1 MNNSIVSLLL
11 IQIIL
16 IALNAVFASAELAVL
31 SVNES
36 KINRLAERG
45 SKKARRLRKLLKEPA
60 KFLSTIQ
67 IAITLSGFLGS
78 AFAADGFSD
87 PLVDWLV
94 GLGATLSRNTLDIL
108 SVIFITLVL
117 SYFTLIFGELVPKRI
132 AMKKSEALALKVS
145 GIVSG
150 ISVLFK
156 PIVWLLSVSTNT
168 VLRMLGI
175 DPNETEE
182 QICEEDIRMMVE
194 TGGET
199 GAIDKDEQIFIQNV
213 FEFDDLS
220 VGEILTHRTDLTML
234 WLEDTDETWEKVI
247 CSSSFSRY
255 PVCDGSPDRVVG
267 VLNAKVYL
275 REKDKSRDNI
285 MCSALE
291 PAYFVPETVKA
302 DVLFRNMKQTHNT
315 FAVVLD
321 EYGGLTGV
329 VTIQDLIEKLVGA
342 LQEKPSISETAE
354 PQIKQIDCN
363 TWEISGNA
371 ELDEI
376 ERAIGVT
383 FDTEYINTFTGYI
396 FDRLKGIPDDGQTNI
411 ELKLDNISVTIKEI
425 KDHQAVLAEIK
436 RIDHSIEKETQK
448 WRIIINHPP
457 KNRCGSC
464 KPVQR
469 D

>member
-1 MNNSIVSLLL
+1 MNNSIVYLLL

-36 KINRLAERG
+36 KINRLAEHG

-94 GLGATLSRNTLDIL
+94 GLGVTLSPNTLDTL

-156 PIVWLLSVSTNT
+156 PIVWLLSVSTNA

-182 QICEEDIRMMVE
+182 QVCEEDIRMMVE

-199 GAIDKDEQIFIQNV
+199 GAIDKDEQNFIQNV

-234 WLEDTDETWEKVI
+234 WLGDTDETWEKVI
-247 CSSSFSRY
+247 CNSNFSRY

-267 VLNAKVYL
+267 VLNAKIYL

-321 EYGGLTGV
+321 EYGGLTGI
-329 VTIQDLIEKLVGA
+329 VTIQDLIEELVGE
-342 LQEKPSISETAE
+342 LQENPSISETAE
-354 PQIKQIDCN
+354 PQIRQADCD

-376 ERAIGVT
+376 ERALGVT

-396 FDRLKGIPDDGQTNI
+396 FDHLKGIPDDGKTNI

-425 KDHQAVLAEIK
+425 KEHQVVLAEIK
-436 RIDHSIEKETQK
+436 KNDYSTEQET
-448 WRIIINHPP
+448 P
-457 KNRCGSC
+457 K
-464 KPVQR
+464 
-469 D
+469 

>member
-31 SVNES
+31 SINEA
-36 KINRLAERG
+36 KINRLAEHG

-94 GLGATLSRNTLDIL
+94 GLGITLSRNTLDTL

-156 PIVWLLSVSTNT
+156 PIVWFLSVSTNA

-182 QICEEDIRMMVE
+182 QVCEEDIRMMVE

-199 GAIDKDEQIFIQNV
+199 GAIDKDEQNFIQNV
-213 FEFDDLS
+213 FEFDDLL
-220 VGEILTHRTDLTML
+220 VGELLTHRTDLTML

-247 CSSSFSRY
+247 CNSSFSRY

-267 VLNAKVYL
+267 VLNAKIYL

-321 EYGGLTGV
+321 EYGGLTGI
-329 VTIQDLIEKLVGA
+329 VTIQDLIEELVGE
-342 LQEKPSISETAE
+342 LQENPSISETAE
-354 PQIKQIDCN
+354 PQIRQVDCD

-396 FDRLKGIPDDGQTNI
+396 FDCLKGIPDDGKTNI

-425 KDHQAVLAEIK
+425 KDHQVVLAEIK
-436 RIDHSIEKETQK
+436 KIDYSTEKET
-448 WRIIINHPP
+448 P
-457 KNRCGSC
+457 K
-464 KPVQR
+464 
-469 D
+469 

>member
-1 MNNSIVSLLL
+1 MNDSILSLLL

-36 KINRLAERG
+36 KINRLAEHG
-45 SKKARRLRKLLKEPA
+45 NKKARRLRKLLKEPA

-94 GLGATLSRNTLDIL
+94 GLGVTLSRNTLDTL
-108 SVIFITLVL
+108 SVIFITLIL

-156 PIVWLLSVSTNT
+156 PIVWLLSVSTNA

-194 TGGET
+194 TGGES
-199 GAIDKDEQIFIQNV
+199 GAIDKDEQTFIQNV

-247 CSSSFSRY
+247 CNSSFSRY

-329 VTIQDLIEKLVGA
+329 VTIQDLIEELVGD
-342 LQEKPSISETAE
+342 LQENPSISETAE
-354 PQIKQIDCN
+354 PQIRQLDCD

-371 ELDEI
+371 ELDKI
-376 ERAIGVT
+376 EREIGVT

-425 KDHQAVLAEIK
+425 KDHQVVLAEIK
-436 RIDHSIEKETQK
+436 RIDYSTEKETQK
-448 WRIIINHPP
+448 
-457 KNRCGSC
+457 
-464 KPVQR
+464 
-469 D
+469 

>member
-31 SVNES
+31 SVNEAR
-36 KINRLAERG
+36 INRLAEHG

-94 GLGATLSRNTLDIL
+94 GLGITLSRNTLDTL

-182 QICEEDIRMMVE
+182 QVCEEDIRMMIE

-199 GAIDKDEQIFIQNV
+199 GAIDKDEQNFIQNV

-234 WLEDTDETWEKVI
+234 WLEYTDETWEKVI
-247 CSSSFSRY
+247 CDSSFSRY
-255 PVCDGSPDRVVG
+255 LVCDGSPDKVVG
-267 VLNAKVYL
+267 VLNAKIYL
-275 REKDKSRDNI
+275 REKDKGRNNI

-321 EYGGLTGV
+321 EYGGLTGI
-329 VTIQDLIEKLVGA
+329 VTIQDLIEELVGE
-342 LQEKPSISETAE
+342 LQENPSISETAE
-354 PQIKQIDCN
+354 PQIRQLDCD

-376 ERAIGVT
+376 ERALGVT

-396 FDRLKGIPDDGQTNI
+396 FDHLKEIPDDGKTNI

-425 KDHQAVLAEIK
+425 KEHQVVLAEIK
-436 RIDHSIEKETQK
+436 KNDYSTEQET
-448 WRIIINHPP
+448 P
-457 KNRCGSC
+457 K
-464 KPVQR
+464 
-469 D
+469 

>member
-94 GLGATLSRNTLDIL
+94 GLGATLSRNTLDTL
-108 SVIFITLVL
+108 SVIFITPVL

-425 KDHQAVLAEIK
+425 KDHQVVLAEIK

-448 WRIIINHPP
+448 
-457 KNRCGSC
+457 
-464 KPVQR
+464 
-469 D
+469 

>member
-1 MNNSIVSLLL
+1 MKNSIISLLL

-94 GLGATLSRNTLDIL
+94 GLGATLSRNTLDTL

-156 PIVWLLSVSTNT
+156 PIVWLLSVSTNA

-321 EYGGLTGV
+321 EYGGLTGA
-329 VTIQDLIEKLVGA
+329 VTIQDLIEKLVGD
-342 LQEKPSISETAE
+342 LQENPSISETAE
-354 PQIKQIDCN
+354 PQIRQIDCN

-396 FDRLKGIPDDGQTNI
+396 FDLLKGIPDDGQTNI

-425 KDHQAVLAEIK
+425 KDHQVVLAEIK
-436 RIDHSIEKETQK
+436 RIDHSTEKETQK
-448 WRIIINHPP
+448 
-457 KNRCGSC
+457 
-464 KPVQR
+464 
-469 D
+469 

>member
-36 KINRLAERG
+36 KINRLAESG

-94 GLGATLSRNTLDIL
+94 GLGVTLSPNTLDTL

-156 PIVWLLSVSTNT
+156 PIVWLLSVSTNA

-182 QICEEDIRMMVE
+182 QVCEEDIRMMVE

-199 GAIDKDEQIFIQNV
+199 GAIDKDEQNFIQNV

-234 WLEDTDETWEKVI
+234 WLGDTDETWEKVI
-247 CSSSFSRY
+247 CNSNFSRY

-267 VLNAKVYL
+267 VLNAKIYL

-291 PAYFVPETVKA
+291 AAYFVPETVKA

-321 EYGGLTGV
+321 EYGGLTGI
-329 VTIQDLIEKLVGA
+329 VTIQDLIEELVGE
-342 LQEKPSISETAE
+342 LQENPSISETAE
-354 PQIKQIDCN
+354 PQIRQADCD

-383 FDTEYINTFTGYI
+383 FDKEYINTFTGYI
-396 FDRLKGIPDDGQTNI
+396 FDRLKEIPDDGKTNI

-425 KDHQAVLAEIK
+425 KDHQVVLAEIK
-436 RIDHSIEKETQK
+436 KIDYSTEKET
-448 WRIIINHPP
+448 P
-457 KNRCGSC
+457 K
-464 KPVQR
+464 
-469 D
+469 

>member
-36 KINRLAERG
+36 KINRLAEHG

-94 GLGATLSRNTLDIL
+94 GLGVTLSRNTLDTL

-182 QICEEDIRMMVE
+182 QVGEEDIRMMVE

-199 GAIDKDEQIFIQNV
+199 GAIDKDEQNFIQNV

-247 CSSSFSRY
+247 CDSSFSRY
-255 PVCDGSPDRVVG
+255 PVCDGSPDKVVG
-267 VLNAKVYL
+267 VLNAKIYL

-321 EYGGLTGV
+321 EYGGLTGI
-329 VTIQDLIEKLVGA
+329 VTIQDLIEELVGE
-342 LQEKPSISETAE
+342 LQENPSISETAE
-354 PQIKQIDCN
+354 PQIRQLDCD

-376 ERAIGVT
+376 ERAMGVT
-383 FDTEYINTFTGYI
+383 FDIEYINTFTGYI
-396 FDRLKGIPDDGQTNI
+396 FDHLKEIPDDGKTNI

-425 KDHQAVLAEIK
+425 KDHQVVLAEITK
-436 RIDHSIEKETQK
+436 IDYSTEKKT
-448 WRIIINHPP
+448 P
-457 KNRCGSC
+457 K
-464 KPVQR
+464 
-469 D
+469 

>member
-1 MNNSIVSLLL
+1 MNNSIISLLL

-94 GLGATLSRNTLDIL
+94 GLGATLSRNTLDTL

-199 GAIDKDEQIFIQNV
+199 GAIDKDEQTFIQNV

-329 VTIQDLIEKLVGA
+329 VTIQDLIEKLVGE
-342 LQEKPSISETAE
+342 LQENPSISETAE
-354 PQIKQIDCN
+354 PQIRQIDCD

-411 ELKLDNISVTIKEI
+411 ELKLDNISIPDDGQTNIELKLDNISVTIKEI
-425 KDHQAVLAEIK
+425 KDHQVVLAEIK

-448 WRIIINHPP
+448 
-457 KNRCGSC
+457 
-464 KPVQR
+464 
-469 D
+469 

>member
-36 KINRLAERG
+36 KINRLAESG

-94 GLGATLSRNTLDIL
+94 GLGVTLSRNTLDTL

-156 PIVWLLSVSTNT
+156 PIVWLLSVSTNA

-182 QICEEDIRMMVE
+182 QVCEEDIRMMVE

-199 GAIDKDEQIFIQNV
+199 GAIDKDEQNFIQNV

-247 CSSSFSRY
+247 CNSNFSRY

-267 VLNAKVYL
+267 VLNAKIYL

-321 EYGGLTGV
+321 EYGGLTGI
-329 VTIQDLIEKLVGA
+329 VTIQDLIEELVGE
-342 LQEKPSISETAE
+342 LQENPSISETAE
-354 PQIKQIDCN
+354 PQIRQVDCD

-396 FDRLKGIPDDGQTNI
+396 FDCLKGIPDDGKTNI

-425 KDHQAVLAEIK
+425 KDHQVVLAEIK
-436 RIDHSIEKETQK
+436 KIDYSTEKET
-448 WRIIINHPP
+448 P
-457 KNRCGSC
+457 K
-464 KPVQR
+464 
-469 D
+469 

>member
-1 MNNSIVSLLL
+1 M
-11 IQIIL
+11 
-16 IALNAVFASAELAVL
+16 
-31 SVNES
+31 
-36 KINRLAERG
+36 
-45 SKKARRLRKLLKEPA
+45 
-60 KFLSTIQ
+60 
-67 IAITLSGFLGS
+67 
-78 AFAADGFSD
+78 
-87 PLVDWLV
+87 
-94 GLGATLSRNTLDIL
+94 SRNTLDTL

-199 GAIDKDEQIFIQNV
+199 GAIDKDEQTFIQNV

-234 WLEDTDETWEKVI
+234 WLEDADETWEKVI

-425 KDHQAVLAEIK
+425 KDHQVVLAEIK

-448 WRIIINHPP
+448 
-457 KNRCGSC
+457 
-464 KPVQR
+464 
-469 D
+469 

>member
-94 GLGATLSRNTLDIL
+94 GLGTTLSRNTLDTL

-411 ELKLDNISVTIKEI
+411 ELKLDNISVTIKETR
-425 KDHQAVLAEIK
+425 DHPVVLAEIK

-448 WRIIINHPP
+448 
-457 KNRCGSC
+457 
-464 KPVQR
+464 
-469 D
+469 

>member
-87 PLVDWLV
+87 PLVDWLI
-94 GLGATLSRNTLDIL
+94 GLGATLSRNTLDTL

-396 FDRLKGIPDDGQTNI
+396 FDLLKGIPDDGQTNI

-425 KDHQAVLAEIK
+425 KDHQVVLAEIK

-448 WRIIINHPP
+448 
-457 KNRCGSC
+457 
-464 KPVQR
+464 
-469 D
+469 

>member
-1 MNNSIVSLLL
+1 MKNSIISLLL

-94 GLGATLSRNTLDIL
+94 GLGATLSRNTLDTL

-156 PIVWLLSVSTNT
+156 PIVWLLSVSTNA

-175 DPNETEE
+175 DPSETEE

-329 VTIQDLIEKLVGA
+329 VTIQDLIEKLVGD
-342 LQEKPSISETAE
+342 LQENPFISETAE
-354 PQIKQIDCN
+354 PQIRQIDCN

-425 KDHQAVLAEIK
+425 KDHQVVLAEIK
-436 RIDHSIEKETQK
+436 RIDHSTEKETQK
-448 WRIIINHPP
+448 
-457 KNRCGSC
+457 
-464 KPVQR
+464 
-469 D
+469 

>member
-1 MNNSIVSLLL
+1 MKNSIISLLL

-94 GLGATLSRNTLDIL
+94 GLGATLSRNTLDTL

-156 PIVWLLSVSTNT
+156 PIVWLLSVSTNA

-321 EYGGLTGV
+321 EYGGLTGA
-329 VTIQDLIEKLVGA
+329 VTIQDLIEKLVGD
-342 LQEKPSISETAE
+342 LQENPSISETAE
-354 PQIKQIDCN
+354 PQIRQIDCD

-376 ERAIGVT
+376 ERAIGVS

-396 FDRLKGIPDDGQTNI
+396 FDLLKGIPDDGQTNI

-425 KDHQAVLAEIK
+425 KDHQVVLAEIK
-436 RIDHSIEKETQK
+436 RIDHSTEKETQK
-448 WRIIINHPP
+448 
-457 KNRCGSC
+457 
-464 KPVQR
+464 
-469 D
+469 

>member
-1 MNNSIVSLLL
+1 MNNSIISLLL

-94 GLGATLSRNTLDIL
+94 GLGATLSRNTLDTL

-199 GAIDKDEQIFIQNV
+199 GAIDKDEQTFIQNV

-329 VTIQDLIEKLVGA
+329 VTIQDLIEKLVGE
-342 LQEKPSISETAE
+342 LQENPSISETAE
-354 PQIKQIDCN
+354 PQIRQIDCD

-425 KDHQAVLAEIK
+425 KDHQVVLAEIK

-448 WRIIINHPP
+448 
-457 KNRCGSC
+457 
-464 KPVQR
+464 
-469 D
+469 

>member
-1 MNNSIVSLLL
+1 MNNSIISLLL

-87 PLVDWLV
+87 PLVDWLI
-94 GLGATLSRNTLDIL
+94 GLGATLSRNTLDTL

-156 PIVWLLSVSTNT
+156 PIVWLLSVSTNA

-199 GAIDKDEQIFIQNV
+199 GAIDKDEQTFIQNV

-234 WLEDTDETWEKVI
+234 WLEDTDD
-247 CSSSFSRY
+247 SRY

-329 VTIQDLIEKLVGA
+329 VTIQDLIEKLVGE
-342 LQEKPSISETAE
+342 LQENPSISETAE
-354 PQIKQIDCN
+354 PQIRQIDCD

-396 FDRLKGIPDDGQTNI
+396 FDCLKGIPDDGKTNI

-425 KDHQAVLAEIK
+425 KDHQVVLAEIK
-436 RIDHSIEKETQK
+436 RIDHSTEKETQK
-448 WRIIINHPP
+448 
-457 KNRCGSC
+457 
-464 KPVQR
+464 
-469 D
+469 

>member
-1 MNNSIVSLLL
+1 ME
-11 IQIIL
+11 QIRLENEQIEVTVN
-16 IALNAVFASAELAVL
+16 IHGAELRSL
-31 SVNES
+31 KS
-36 KINRLAERG
+36 K
-45 SKKARRLRKLLKEPA
+45 
-60 KFLSTIQ
+60 
-67 IAITLSGFLGS
+67 
-78 AFAADGFSD
+78 ADGQEYLWNADTKYWGRTSPVLF
-87 PLVDWLV
+87 PFV
-94 GLGATLSRNTLDIL
+94 GGVKNKVYRHEGKEYPMNQHGFARDMD
-108 SVIFITLVL
+108 
-117 SYFTLIFGELVPKRI
+117 FTLISR
-132 AMKKSEALALKVS
+132 STDEAWLA
-145 GIVSG
+145 
-150 ISVLFK
+150 
-156 PIVWLLSVSTNT
+156 
-168 VLRMLGI
+168 
-175 DPNETEE
+175 
-182 QICEEDIRMMVE
+182 
-194 TGGET
+194 
-199 GAIDKDEQIFIQNV
+199 
-213 FEFDDLS
+213 
-220 VGEILTHRTDLTML
+220 
-234 WLEDTDETWEKVI
+234 LEDTDETWEKVI

-329 VTIQDLIEKLVGA
+329 VTMQDLIEELVGA

-376 ERAIGVT
+376 ERAIGVS

-396 FDRLKGIPDDGQTNI
+396 FDRLKGIPDDGKTNI

-425 KDHQAVLAEIK
+425 KDHQVVLAEIK
-436 RIDHSIEKETQK
+436 RIDHSTEKETQK
-448 WRIIINHPP
+448 
-457 KNRCGSC
+457 
-464 KPVQR
+464 
-469 D
+469 

>member
-94 GLGATLSRNTLDIL
+94 GLGATLSRNTLDTL
-108 SVIFITLVL
+108 SVVFITLVL

-396 FDRLKGIPDDGQTNI
+396 FDCLKGIPDDGQTNI

-425 KDHQAVLAEIK
+425 KDHQVVLAEIK

-448 WRIIINHPP
+448 
-457 KNRCGSC
+457 
-464 KPVQR
+464 
-469 D
+469 

>member
-36 KINRLAERG
+36 KINRLAEHG

-94 GLGATLSRNTLDIL
+94 GLGVTLSPNTLDTL

-156 PIVWLLSVSTNT
+156 PIVWLLSVSTNA

-182 QICEEDIRMMVE
+182 QVCEEDIRMMVE

-199 GAIDKDEQIFIQNV
+199 GAIDKDEQNFIQNV

-234 WLEDTDETWEKVI
+234 WLEDTDETWEKII
-247 CSSSFSRY
+247 CNSSFSRY
-255 PVCDGSPDRVVG
+255 PICDGSPDKVVG
-267 VLNAKVYL
+267 VLNAKIYL
-275 REKDKSRDNI
+275 REKDKGRDNI

-291 PAYFVPETVKA
+291 SAYFVPETVKA

-321 EYGGLTGV
+321 EYGGLTGI
-329 VTIQDLIEKLVGA
+329 VTIQDLIKELVG
-342 LQEKPSISETAE
+342 EFPENPSISETAE
-354 PQIKQIDCN
+354 PQIRQVDCD

-376 ERAIGVT
+376 ERALGVT

-396 FDRLKGIPDDGQTNI
+396 FDHLKGIPDDGKTNI

-425 KDHQAVLAEIK
+425 KEHQVVLAEIK
-436 RIDHSIEKETQK
+436 KNDYSTEQET
-448 WRIIINHPP
+448 P
-457 KNRCGSC
+457 K
-464 KPVQR
+464 
-469 D
+469 

>member
-1 MNNSIVSLLL
+1 MNNSIISLLL

-94 GLGATLSRNTLDIL
+94 GLGATLSRNTLDTL

-156 PIVWLLSVSTNT
+156 PIVWLLSVSTNA

-255 PVCDGSPDRVVG
+255 PVCDGSPDRVVD

-329 VTIQDLIEKLVGA
+329 VTMQDLIEELVGA

-376 ERAIGVT
+376 ERAIGVS

-396 FDRLKGIPDDGQTNI
+396 FDRLKGIPDDGKTNI

-425 KDHQAVLAEIK
+425 KDHQVVLAEIK
-436 RIDHSIEKETQK
+436 RIDHSTEKETQK
-448 WRIIINHPP
+448 
-457 KNRCGSC
+457 
-464 KPVQR
+464 
-469 D
+469 

>member
-11 IQIIL
+11 IQLIL

-94 GLGATLSRNTLDIL
+94 GLGATLSRNTLDTL

-156 PIVWLLSVSTNT
+156 PIVWLLSVSTNA

-376 ERAIGVT
+376 ERAIGVS

-396 FDRLKGIPDDGQTNI
+396 FDRLKGIPDDGKTNI

-425 KDHQAVLAEIK
+425 KDHQVVLAEIK

-448 WRIIINHPP
+448 
-457 KNRCGSC
+457 
-464 KPVQR
+464 
-469 D
+469 

>member
-94 GLGATLSRNTLDIL
+94 GLGATLSRNTLDTL

-156 PIVWLLSVSTNT
+156 PIVWLLSVSTNA

-182 QICEEDIRMMVE
+182 QICEEDIRMMV
-194 TGGET
+194 ET

-376 ERAIGVT
+376 ERAIGVS

-396 FDRLKGIPDDGQTNI
+396 FDRLQGIPDDGKTNI

-425 KDHQAVLAEIK
+425 QDHQVVLAEIK
-436 RIDHSIEKETQK
+436 RIDHSTEKETQK
-448 WRIIINHPP
+448 
-457 KNRCGSC
+457 
-464 KPVQR
+464 
-469 D
+469 

>member
-1 MNNSIVSLLL
+1 MTQSIWGQIL
-11 IQIIL
+11 IQVIL
-16 IALNAVFASAELAVL
+16 IAFNAIFACAEIAVI
-31 SVNES
+31 SVS
-36 KINRLAERG
+36 DLRLAQLAQKGDKRA
-45 SKKARRLRKLLKEPA
+45 KRLQWLTSQPSR
-60 KFLSTIQ
+60 FLSTIQ

-94 GLGATLSRNTLDIL
+94 GLGATLSRNTLDTL

-329 VTIQDLIEKLVGA
+329 VTIQDLIEKLVGE
-342 LQEKPSISETAE
+342 LQENPSISETAE
-354 PQIKQIDCN
+354 PQIRQIDCD

-425 KDHQAVLAEIK
+425 QDHPVVLAEIK

-448 WRIIINHPP
+448 
-457 KNRCGSC
+457 
-464 KPVQR
+464 
-469 D
+469 